1 MESVIAR
8 LRIRKPKKGTIS
20 DGEIIFIDP
29 VPDQHQIF
37 DVTDSSSVVAEPIV
51 IKSGATF
58 RFPGE
63 VQFVS
68 IVYSGS
74 AFISTESDESKFKI
88 MTPVYLHNGKISN
101 NDTNRIKIGFVLDG
115 GVRCDRILVDRS

>member
-8 LRIRKPKKGTIS
+8 LRIRNPKKGTIS

-29 VPDQHQIF
+29 DPDQHQIF
-37 DVTDSSSVVAEPIV
+37 DVTDYSSSAEPIV

-58 RFPGE
+58 RFPDE

-88 MTPVYLHNGKISN
+88 MTPVYFDGSKITSTGSN
-101 NDTNRIKIGFVLDG
+101 QIGFVLDG

>member
-29 VPDQHQIF
+29 DPDHHQIF
-37 DVTDSSSVVAEPIV
+37 DVTGSSGTPIV

-58 RFPGE
+58 RFANE

-88 MTPVYLHNGKISN
+88 MTPVYLHNGKISS

>member
-8 LRIRKPKKGTIS
+8 LRIRNPKKGTIS

-37 DVTDSSSVVAEPIV
+37 DVTDSSGEPIV

-88 MTPVYLHNGKISN
+88 MTPVYFDGSKITSSN
-101 NDTNRIKIGFVLDG
+101 SGTKIGFVLDG

>member
-8 LRIRKPKKGTIS
+8 LRIRNPKKGTIS

-37 DVTDSSSVVAEPIV
+37 NVTDSSGKPIV

-58 RFPGE
+58 RFPNE

-74 AFISTESDESKFKI
+74 AFISTESDGSKFKI
-88 MTPVYLHNGKISN
+88 MTPVYFNDGKISSN
-101 NDTNRIKIGFVLDG
+101 NSGAKIGFVLDG